1 MRTRPWN
8 LVSSRRIL
16 PCSLSQRFILK
27 FSSRKRD
34 RAVIAASRLAHS
46 FAKKNFKKN
55 LWDQGTVVLF
65 VQGRQSNAQSCCF
78 SYLTYCI
85 LDRVPLP
92 SLFRKVP
99 NSSSSCESSKCSLSS
114 HKLQCHVGK
123 KYHVTLSRASYS
135 ELNRSGG
142 CRPSGKE
149 RFSALRASFWSK
161 NKRGRGPLGW
171 GILWAF
177 RVTWPCAGEGK
188 NRKYA
193 RPVTDG
199 NFRHS
204 SITVR
209 RPFI

>member
-1 MRTRPWN
+1 MWTRPWN

-16 PCSLSQRFILK
+16 PCSLSWN

-46 FAKKNFKKN
+46 FAKKDFKKN

-114 HKLQCHVGK
+114 HKLQCHVEK

-135 ELNRSGG
+135 ELNRTFG
-142 CRPSGKE
+142 CRPSDKE

-161 NKRGRGPLGW
+161 NKRGRGGRAPRAPPLDPTLNW
-171 GILWAF
+171 
-177 RVTWPCAGEGK
+177 
-188 NRKYA
+188 
-193 RPVTDG
+193 D
-199 NFRHS
+199 
-204 SITVR
+204 
-209 RPFI
+209 

>member
-1 MRTRPWN
+1 M
-8 LVSSRRIL
+8 
-16 PCSLSQRFILK
+16 
-27 FSSRKRD
+27 
-34 RAVIAASRLAHS
+34 
-46 FAKKNFKKN
+46 
-55 LWDQGTVVLF
+55 VVF

-92 SLFRKVP
+92 SLFRTVP

-114 HKLQCHVGK
+114 HKLQCHVEK
-123 KYHVTLSRASYS
+123 KYYVTLSRASYS
-135 ELNRSGG
+135 ESNRSGG

-161 NKRGRGPLGW
+161 NKRGRGGGLPVPLPWIRPWVEESYGLL
-171 GILWAF
+171 GSRD
-177 RVTWPCAGEGK
+177 RVSGEGK
-188 NRKYA
+188 NKNYA

-204 SITVR
+204 SITVP

>member
-1 MRTRPWN
+1 M
-8 LVSSRRIL
+8 
-16 PCSLSQRFILK
+16 
-27 FSSRKRD
+27 
-34 RAVIAASRLAHS
+34 
-46 FAKKNFKKN
+46 
-55 LWDQGTVVLF
+55 VVF

-161 NKRGRGPLGW
+161 NKRGKGGGGGLPGPLPWIRHWTGTKSLCSRLLRPSLGLEKRMSCLW
-171 GILWAF
+171 GS
-177 RVTWPCAGEGK
+177 AGEPYE
-188 NRKYA
+188 N
-193 RPVTDG
+193 
-199 NFRHS
+199 
-204 SITVR
+204 
-209 RPFI
+209 